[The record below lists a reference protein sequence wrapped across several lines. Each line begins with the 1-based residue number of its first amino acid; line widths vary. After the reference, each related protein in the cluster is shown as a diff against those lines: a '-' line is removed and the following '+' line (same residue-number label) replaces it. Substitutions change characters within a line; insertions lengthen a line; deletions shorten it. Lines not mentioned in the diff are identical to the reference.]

1 MLFLV
6 AALMYGLTMSIFWYG
21 TRARIGPM
29 EGTMKK
35 FVLQVVKTI
44 VAVFVRAARLLT

>member
-6 AALMYGLTMSIFWYG
+6 AVLKQFDSVRGPAFCDD
-21 TRARIGPM
+21 PM

-35 FVLQVVKTI
+35 FVIQVVKTI